1 MRGLGLSTRAQEQNM
16 RARGLNTREQEQN
29 MRELEL
35 NMRGLEQNMRGLEQG
50 PCMRR
55 NLRKVLLPRQ
65 RMRGSRNCHQM
76 DFSSPSGKQIFKRS
90 VKLTP
95 TTIS

>member
-1 MRGLGLSTRAQEQNM
+1 M

-35 NMRGLEQNMRGLEQG
+35 NMREQERNMRGLEQGQG

>member
-1 MRGLGLSTRAQEQNM
+1 MTGLGRCTRAQEQNM

-50 PCMRR
+50 QGPCM

-76 DFSSPSGKQIFKRS
+76 DFSSPGGEKILRGAAN
-90 VKLTP
+90 
-95 TTIS
+95 